1 MVKAFLGAV
10 LSTTRQNQVLSMEH
24 HLQCNPL
31 GFTDNTS
38 SAMYNRIYP
47 EALRFGQGITD
58 IFLLAEQVHFSRGK
72 TGRNRLWS
80 LAQR

>member
-1 MVKAFLGAV
+1 M
-10 LSTTRQNQVLSMEH
+10 
-24 HLQCNPL
+24 
-31 GFTDNTS
+31 TS
-38 SAMYNRIYP
+38 SALLNYYRSGAKYCRAGRIRTATTTGPLSFAPDIRKDRIYP